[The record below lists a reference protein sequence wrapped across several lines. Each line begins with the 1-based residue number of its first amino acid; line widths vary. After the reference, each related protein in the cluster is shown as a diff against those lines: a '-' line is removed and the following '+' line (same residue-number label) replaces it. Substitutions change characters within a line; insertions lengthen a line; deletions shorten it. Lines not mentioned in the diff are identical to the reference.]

1 MAKKVLLGVTGCI
14 AAYKIPEL
22 TRLFIKKGYQVKVI
36 LTDCAKKFVTETTMQ
51 TLSKNPVY
59 TDIFEPKDGWF
70 PSHIDLAQ
78 WADIFLI
85 APLSANVLAKISVG
99 MADNLLLNVLL
110 AYAGPVVFSPTM
122 NDQMY
127 NNPMV
132 QRNLSLLQEIER
144 YHVIAPEE
152 GFLACL
158 SNGPGR
164 LPDPPEIIKVVESL

>member
-70 PSHIDLAQ
+70 PS
-78 WADIFLI
+78 
-85 APLSANVLAKISVG
+85 
-99 MADNLLLNVLL
+99 
-110 AYAGPVVFSPTM
+110 
-122 NDQMY
+122 
-127 NNPMV
+127 MV